1 METPPQRA
9 SLDMHR
15 AAGDVALVGDALENV
30 HQLVQASAESAGQS
44 TGPTEAASE
53 TGTVSYKGASHP
65 VSAGEAADLLVWL
78 DEREFTGGPELRAA
92 ACLRRVAGCVPSQCG
107 HPGGG
112 CVAVEVHTRAVVG
125 SRIHI

>member
-1 METPPQRA
+1 
-9 SLDMHR
+9 MHR

-65 VSAGEAADLLVWL
+65 VSAGEAAELLVWL
-78 DEREFTGGPELRAA
+78 DEREFTGPELRAA
-92 ACLRRVAGCVPSQCG
+92 ACLRRVAGCVPHVTTGWWLCG
-107 HPGGG
+107 RGGPHACCG
-112 CVAVEVHTRAVVG
+112 GLAYPHLTQQIGV
-125 SRIHI
+125 RIN